1 VDAIPESAH
10 IALTIQAVGIVL
22 VTTLCCLLTRSIR
35 RRFLDYWAISWG
47 ALTVSLSAL
56 LIAFCQP
63 VPPRPF
69 YTLYFLGEYAFGY
82 LFVAGCRSYVSGFAL
97 TRRSWR
103 AAVPAVMVAVGLPQC
118 TNNFA
123 IMLVPHAM
131 IVTGFWAYAFWV
143 LRRSRNLAQASPG
156 LRVVCLA
163 LLFLVVEFT
172 QYTLTAAYSQATGDR
187 VSFAYMRYSS
197 LYDLILEI
205 FLVFGTVMIVMES
218 VRSELES
225 ANHELAAAGT
235 RLRAMVE
242 RDPLTDALNRHAF
255 YSLVENRQRWPAPC
269 ATGSVVVADM
279 DNLKAINDGLGH
291 AAGDKAIRK
300 VASAIRAV
308 IRADDLLFRW
318 GGDEFLVV
326 LVGLPEPE
334 ARQRI
339 ECLNRH
345 LDEGDR
351 FADDESLRLAV
362 SYGIAGFVTVN
373 ALDAAIDR
381 ADREMY
387 DCKQR
392 RKATPTKKPLPAV
405 VGELK

>member
-1 VDAIPESAH
+1 VDVKPESANVPL
-10 IALTIQAVGIVL
+10 AIQAVGIVL
-22 VTTLCCLLTRSIR
+22 VTTLCFLLTRSIR
-35 RRFLDYWAISWG
+35 RRFLDYWAIGWG
-47 ALTVSLSAL
+47 ALAVSLSAL

-63 VPPRPF
+63 VPARPF
-69 YTLYFLGEYAFGY
+69 YSIYFLGEYVFGY
-82 LFVAGCRSYVSGFAL
+82 LFVAGCRSYVSGFEL
-97 TRRSWR
+97 SRRSLR
-103 AAVPAVMVAVGLPQC
+103 TAVPAVLLAVGLPVC
-118 TNNFA
+118 TDNFGV
-123 IMLVPHAM
+123 MLVPHAL

-143 LRRSRNLAQASPG
+143 LRRSRTLDKAGPG
-156 LRVVCLA
+156 VRVVCLA

-172 QYTLTAAYSQATGDR
+172 QYTLTAAYGQATGDR

-235 RLRAMVE
+235 RLRALVE
-242 RDPLTDALNRHAF
+242 RDPLTNALNRHAF
-255 YSLVENRQRWPAPC
+255 YSLVENRQGWPAPC

-291 AAGDKAIRK
+291 ASGDKAIRE

-339 ECLNRH
+339 ESLNRH
-345 LDEGDR
+345 LDEGDS
-351 FADDESLRLAV
+351 FADVESLRLAV
-362 SYGIAGFVTVN
+362 SYGVAGFVAVS
-373 ALDAAIDR
+373 ALEAAIDR

-392 RKATPTKKPLPAV
+392 RKATLTRDPLPAA
-405 VGELK
+405 VGEPK

>member
-1 VDAIPESAH
+1 VEVKPESAH

-22 VTTLCCLLTRSIR
+22 VTTLCFLLTRSIR
-35 RRFLDYWAISWG
+35 RRFLDYWAIGWG
-47 ALTVSLSAL
+47 ALAIALSAL

-63 VPPRPF
+63 VAARPF
-69 YTLYFLGEYAFGY
+69 YTIYFLGEYVFGY
-82 LFVAGCRSYVSGFAL
+82 LFVAGCRSYVCGIEL
-97 TRRSWR
+97 NRRSWR
-103 AAVPAVMVAVGLPQC
+103 AVVPAALMAMGLPQC
-118 TNNFA
+118 TDRFA

-143 LRRSRNLAQASPG
+143 LWRSRNLKQAGPG
-156 LRVVCLA
+156 VRVVCLA
-163 LLFLVVEFT
+163 LLFLVVDFT
-172 QYTLTAAYSQATGDR
+172 QYTLTAAYGQATGDR

-218 VRSELES
+218 VRNELES
-225 ANHELAAAGT
+225 ANHDLAAAGT
-235 RLRAMVE
+235 RLRALVE

-269 ATGSVVVADM
+269 AMGSVVVADM
-279 DNLKAINDGLGH
+279 DNLKSINDRLGH
-291 AAGDKAIRK
+291 AAGDKAIRQ

-318 GGDEFLVV
+318 GGDEFLVM

-345 LDEGDR
+345 LDERDC

-362 SYGIAGFVTVN
+362 SYGVAGFTTVG
-373 ALDAAIDR
+373 ALETAIDR

-392 RKATPTKKPLPAV
+392 RKATPRTPVPSA